1 MGRQDI
7 EPDLSP
13 EAARRFTRALLE
25 DLRALEQILERGLI
39 EEDCHR
45 IGAEQE
51 MFLVDKA
58 WRPAPVALEVLDRL
72 HDPRCTTELARFNLE
87 TNLSPCDLGGDCFRR
102 VEAEL
107 RDVLGNIAQAARES
121 DASVVLTGILPSLS
135 KSDLTLDNI
144 TPYAR
149 YHALNEATTRLRGG
163 APYRLRLEGAD
174 SLDVEHD
181 SVMLEAANTSFQVH
195 LQVGATDF
203 ARFYN
208 VAQAISAPVLA
219 ASVNSPLLFGKR
231 LWRETRIALFQQSID
246 TQIATPHLRDH
257 SPRVRFGNRWIE
269 NSVLELFQEDV
280 ARFPVLIAMPINDN
294 PFEALDAGQTPP
306 LSALGLHN
314 STVYSWN
321 RPCYGVHNGVPH
333 LRIECRYIAA
343 GPSVLD
349 EMANA
354 AFWVGCMLGGAKVF
368 HDVPKRLDFDDAK
381 ANFVAAGRYG
391 LKAGFTWFDNQ
402 AINAQELI
410 LDVLLPIAREGLLE
424 ATVDEDDVTRLL
436 NIIEGRVSTGR
447 TGAWW
452 LVHSFQQMKAAG
464 TSDERLVALTAA
476 TADRQGSG
484 RPVHEWET
492 AKIDEA
498 GDSRELFS
506 RVEQFMV
513 TDLFTVSED
522 ELVDR
527 VAFLMDRKQL
537 RQVLIEDAGHGL
549 VGIVSYR
556 SLVRL
561 LAEGGARHNEALAV
575 KEIMSVDPLSVAPE
589 TPTMEAIE
597 LMREHRVSALPVLK
611 DGKLVGLVTEQS
623 FMNVAKDLL
632 ENRLR
637 GL

>member
-1 MGRQDI
+1 
-7 EPDLSP
+7 
-13 EAARRFTRALLE
+13 
-25 DLRALEQILERGLI
+25 
-39 EEDCHR
+39 
-45 IGAEQE
+45 
-51 MFLVDKA
+51 
-58 WRPAPVALEVLDRL
+58 
-72 HDPRCTTELARFNLE
+72 
-87 TNLSPCDLGGDCFRR
+87 
-102 VEAEL
+102 
-107 RDVLGNIAQAARES
+107 
-121 DASVVLTGILPSLS
+121 
-135 KSDLTLDNI
+135 
-144 TPYAR
+144 
-149 YHALNEATTRLRGG
+149 
-163 APYRLRLEGAD
+163 
-174 SLDVEHD
+174 
-181 SVMLEAANTSFQVH
+181 MLEAANTSFQVH

-246 TQIATPHLRDH
+246 TWIATPHLRDH

-368 HDVPKRLDFDDAK
+368 HDVPKRLDFDEAK

-391 LKAGFTWFDNQ
+391 LKAGLTWFDNQ

-436 NIIEGRVSTGR
+436 DIIEGRVSTGR

-452 LVHSFQQMKAAG
+452 LVRSFQQMKAAG
-464 TSDERLVALTAA
+464 TSGERLVALTAA

-537 RQVLIEDAGHGL
+537 RQVLIEDAGHSL

>member
-1 MGRQDI
+1 
-7 EPDLSP
+7 
-13 EAARRFTRALLE
+13 
-25 DLRALEQILERGLI
+25 
-39 EEDCHR
+39 
-45 IGAEQE
+45 
-51 MFLVDKA
+51 
-58 WRPAPVALEVLDRL
+58 
-72 HDPRCTTELARFNLE
+72 
-87 TNLSPCDLGGDCFRR
+87 
-102 VEAEL
+102 
-107 RDVLGNIAQAARES
+107 
-121 DASVVLTGILPSLS
+121 
-135 KSDLTLDNI
+135 
-144 TPYAR
+144 
-149 YHALNEATTRLRGG
+149 
-163 APYRLRLEGAD
+163 
-174 SLDVEHD
+174 
-181 SVMLEAANTSFQVH
+181 
-195 LQVGATDF
+195 
-203 ARFYN
+203 
-208 VAQAISAPVLA
+208 
-219 ASVNSPLLFGKR
+219 
-231 LWRETRIALFQQSID
+231 
-246 TQIATPHLRDH
+246 
-257 SPRVRFGNRWIE
+257 
-269 NSVLELFQEDV
+269 
-280 ARFPVLIAMPINDN
+280 
-294 PFEALDAGQTPP
+294 
-306 LSALGLHN
+306 
-314 STVYSWN
+314 
-321 RPCYGVHNGVPH
+321 
-333 LRIECRYIAA
+333 
-343 GPSVLD
+343 
-349 EMANA
+349 
-354 AFWVGCMLGGAKVF
+354 MLGGAKVF

-391 LKAGFTWFDNQ
+391 LKAGLTWFDNQ

-436 NIIEGRVSTGR
+436 DIIEGRVSTGR

-452 LVHSFQQMKAAG
+452 LVRSFQQMKAAG
-464 TSDERLVALTAA
+464 TSGERLVALTAA